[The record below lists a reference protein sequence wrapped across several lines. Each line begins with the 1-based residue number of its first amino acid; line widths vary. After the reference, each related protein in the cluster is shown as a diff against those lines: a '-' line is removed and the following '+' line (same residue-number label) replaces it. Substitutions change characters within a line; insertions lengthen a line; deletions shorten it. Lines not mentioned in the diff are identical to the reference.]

1 MDDYNITVLSEAKNE
16 YSIRLIN
23 ILTPLVMEGI
33 RSIFR
38 EAWDLCA
45 QNDENDKYLMTFQ
58 NFLTRVPK
66 WNQDII
72 EGETK
77 RIIQQSKCGYLED
90 LITCVHITQLKL
102 LTSVRV
108 STKQKK
114 IDVAVPRLSEF
125 VHKVYIKCAR
135 KLYSNVYLF
144 EASIAALQQQKN
156 ARECETICKECILG
170 VIRDSMP
177 LEQLLRA
184 YIDETTEEE
193 VVEEQ
198 VIEPASDKE
207 KEPDKTEVEKA
218 PMTADPEASSVAS
231 VTKVADTQSV
241 ASNQPS
247 SIESETPVAGAPGS
261 IEDAPVPDVHT
272 VADAQTFSNIA
283 AEVPSAEPALVSPLP
298 SPKSLL
304 RPAQEE
310 GVPILQVETEPIPQS
325 SPHSPATALTFSDND
340 KVIDYVS
347 NDKVTDLVEE
357 GSERTVVA
365 PKSIDRLEE
374 ISNLRSEQRRAEDE
388 LEEEDAERIRIFDAK
403 PNLELDTLEVEV
415 LDRPFDAPQ
424 T

>member
-114 IDVAVPRLSEF
+114 IDVAVPRLSDF

-177 LEQLLRA
+177 LEQLL
-184 YIDETTEEE
+184 
-193 VVEEQ
+193 
-198 VIEPASDKE
+198 
-207 KEPDKTEVEKA
+207 
-218 PMTADPEASSVAS
+218 
-231 VTKVADTQSV
+231 
-241 ASNQPS
+241 
-247 SIESETPVAGAPGS
+247 
-261 IEDAPVPDVHT
+261 
-272 VADAQTFSNIA
+272 
-283 AEVPSAEPALVSPLP
+283 
-298 SPKSLL
+298 
-304 RPAQEE
+304 
-310 GVPILQVETEPIPQS
+310 
-325 SPHSPATALTFSDND
+325 
-340 KVIDYVS
+340 
-347 NDKVTDLVEE
+347 
-357 GSERTVVA
+357 
-365 PKSIDRLEE
+365 
-374 ISNLRSEQRRAEDE
+374 
-388 LEEEDAERIRIFDAK
+388 
-403 PNLELDTLEVEV
+403 
-415 LDRPFDAPQ
+415 
-424 T
+424 

>member
-114 IDVAVPRLSEF
+114 IDVAVPRLSDF

-198 VIEPASDKE
+198 VIEPATDKTTE
-207 KEPDKTEVEKA
+207 SDKTEDEKA
-218 PMTADPEASSVAS
+218 PATADPEANSVAS
-231 VTKVADTQSV
+231 VTKATDAPSV

-247 SIESETPVAGAPGS
+247 SIKPETPTAGASGS
-261 IEDAPVPDVHT
+261 VEDAPVPDVHT
-272 VADAQTFSNIA
+272 VADAQTLSNIV
-283 AEVPSAEPALVSPLP
+283 AEVSSAEPAPVSPLP

-304 RPAQEE
+304 RPAREE
-310 GVPILQVETEPIPQS
+310 GVPILQVETEPIPQN

-347 NDKVTDLVEE
+347 NDKVTNLVEK

-403 PNLELDTLEVEV
+403 PSLELDTLEVEV
-415 LDRPFDAPQ
+415 LNRPFDAPQ